1 MNSLHGP
8 DPKHVSSPAQL
19 HGDTFNILQLAHITM
34 LCICVCVCLQM
45 LTFET
50 LLVKELQKQQS
61 RAEFCDIV
69 LQTRGLT
76 KYIFSLIFFSH
87 LSLRLLYFLHPVQAC
102 LCRCTAVCCL
112 PSVLGSVGLCQPCHH
127 PETDRGD

>member
-1 MNSLHGP
+1 MKTVCTSRDSYVNSVHGP
-8 DPKHVSSPAQL
+8 DPKQVSSPAQL
-19 HGDTFNILQLAHITM
+19 HGDTTSFNILQLAYFTM

-76 KYIFSLIFFSH
+76 
-87 LSLRLLYFLHPVQAC
+87 
-102 LCRCTAVCCL
+102 
-112 PSVLGSVGLCQPCHH
+112 
-127 PETDRGD
+127 